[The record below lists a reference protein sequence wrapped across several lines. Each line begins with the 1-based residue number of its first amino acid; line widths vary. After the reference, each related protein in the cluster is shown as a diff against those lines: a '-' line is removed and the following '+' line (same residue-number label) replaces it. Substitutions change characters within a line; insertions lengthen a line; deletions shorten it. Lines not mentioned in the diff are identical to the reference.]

1 MESKGTATATAP
13 RARVRVLVT
22 GATGL
27 VGRAIMALNA
37 ELEGGIEFV
46 GAASADADLRDF
58 TATVALLRREQIAAA
73 EATPGGRLDGIIH
86 LAANVGG
93 LFKNMKEPVE
103 MAEDNLLM
111 NVNVLRAAHR
121 CDVDNV
127 IMCLSTCIFPDLV
140 PEYPIRPVHLHD
152 GPPHPSNEGYAYAK
166 RMCDVLTRAYQ
177 RQYGRRY
184 FCVVPTN
191 VYGPGDNYDLANAH
205 VVPALI
211 HKCWK
216 ARAAGAPFVVAGDGT
231 PLRQFIYSEDL
242 ARLIAW
248 AYVHYENVGEPLFL
262 CPPDCEVPIRRV
274 VGLIADAMDYGDRV
288 VYDTTLPNGQFKK
301 TAAAFPYLNVPPDGF
316 TPLEVGIAKSV
327 AWFLESVE
335 AGAPV
340 RGVAGAAPQGI

>member
-1 MESKGTATATAP
+1 MS
-13 RARVRVLVT
+13 RIRVLVT

-27 VGRAIMALNA
+27 VGRAVMGLNA
-37 ELEGGIEFV
+37 ELEGAIDFV
-46 GAASADADLRDF
+46 GVGSADADLRDF
-58 TATVALLRREQIAAA
+58 AETVALLKREQAAA
-73 EATPGGRLDGIIH
+73 EAAAPGGRLDGVVH

-93 LFKNMKEPVE
+93 LFKNMKAPVE
-103 MAEDNLLM
+103 MTEDNLLM
-111 NVNVLRAAHR
+111 NTNILRAAHR
-121 CDVDNV
+121 CNVDNV
-127 IMCLSTCIFPDLV
+127 IMCLSTCIFPDKV
-140 PEYPIRPVHLHD
+140 AEYPIKPGNLHE

-166 RMCDVLTRAYQ
+166 RMCDILTRAYQ

-216 ARAAGAPFVVAGDGT
+216 AKEAGAPFVVAGDGT

-248 AYVHYENVGEPLFL
+248 AYVHYDTVAEPLFL
-262 CPPDCEVPIRRV
+262 CPPESEVPIRRV
-274 VGLIADAMDYGDRV
+274 VALVADAMDYGHAV

-301 TAAAFPYLNVPPDGF
+301 TAAAFPYLNVPAEGF
-316 TPLEVGIAKSV
+316 TALEDGIAKSV
-327 AWFLESVE
+327 AWFLESVGDP
-335 AGAPV
+335 AMRAAV
-340 RGVAGAAPQGI
+340 RGVAALCQ